1 ICLDI
6 ELGMGRERNELWG
19 PRTIDIDILTFGEF
33 HMEDE
38 FLKIPHP
45 RLSERRF
52 VLGPWADLEPDFNI
66 PVWGKTV
73 QELLN
78 ALPSS
83 LEGSPG

>member
-1 ICLDI
+1 MSFSKSL
-6 ELGMGRERNELWG
+6 
-19 PRTIDIDILTFGEF
+19 
-33 HMEDE
+33 
-38 FLKIPHP
+38 